1 MTFDALG
8 RFGVWREYLG
18 FSPQDARELEELGYG
33 TLWLGASPPADLST
47 VEPLLEATE
56 SISVATSIV
65 NIWAAPA
72 KQVAES
78 FHRIEARFP
87 GRFLLGIGAGH
98 PEHTGAYRKPYDAL
112 VEYLDE
118 LDAAQVPVARRA
130 VAALGPRVL
139 KLAAA
144 RSAGALPYFVPAT
157 HTEQARATIGPDA
170 LLATEH
176 KVVLTDDVRQARSVA
191 ADKAAFYLGLTNYVS
206 NLRRLG
212 FTDDELALPASDR
225 VLDAVVAHGTPEQ
238 VAAQLTAHL
247 AAGGDHVAVQML
259 GDDYLA
265 DLRTLAP
272 LLNPRG

>member
-8 RFGVWREYLG
+8 RFGVWREYFG

-33 TLWLGASPPADLST
+33 ALWLGASPPADLST

-56 SISVATSIV
+56 SITVATSIV
-65 NIWAAPA
+65 NIWAAPV
-72 KQVAES
+72 KEVAES

-139 KLAAA
+139 ELAAA

-157 HTEQARATIGPDA
+157 HTAQARATVGPDA

-176 KVVLTDDVRQARSVA
+176 KVVLNDDARQARSVA
-191 ADKAAFYLGLTNYVS
+191 ADKAGFYLGLTNYVS

-247 AAGGDHVAVQML
+247 DAGGNHVAVQAL

-265 DLRTLAP
+265 DLRILAP
-272 LLNPRG
+272 LLNLRG